1 LSTALLCPRECS
13 ARTCYRLRD
22 CSSSSSSSSSSSDGG
37 GGTADSQ
44 REATTKYSDTAE
56 GDALLCVDEAFSAP
70 TDNIERRSAQR
81 RPPTSTDHT
90 CVTWWDS
97 HRAAAAVPLVVY

>member
-22 CSSSSSSSSSSSDGG
+22 CSSSSSSDGG

-70 TDNIERRSAQR
+70 TDNIERRSA
-81 RPPTSTDHT
+81 
-90 CVTWWDS
+90 
-97 HRAAAAVPLVVY
+97 